1 MLNIW
6 SVSAI
11 VLLYLA
17 GLFALAFWGDKKID
31 KNKQHPVLY
40 SLGLGVHCTSWAF
53 FGTTTQTTHYGWP
66 VFPTYVGIALV
77 MLFAFPV
84 LIKITRICQQNSV
97 SSLADFISLRYDRS
111 HSLAALITL
120 LCFVGVVPY
129 IALQLDAISCERAV

>member
-77 MLFAFPV
+77 MLFAFGV

-97 SSLADFISLRYDRS
+97 SSLADFISLRYGR
-111 HSLAALITL
+111 
-120 LCFVGVVPY
+120 
-129 IALQLDAISCERAV
+129 